1 MLNVGVIASS
11 ATSSH
16 LGQVAGNN
24 YTGAV
29 VNYVPP
35 AVPTN
40 SAAAPVAPVLTVGV
54 QFGVGNV
61 ATWDP
66 TLNPPGTIY
75 TVFVYDPS
83 TATTTQY
90 TNSTGAGIASV
101 PPGGAVAVQAVVTD
115 NGITTYSDFGTYIP
129 PASLGITLG
138 PGGHL

>member
-40 SAAAPVAPVLTVGV
+40 SAAAPVAPVLTVGYDV
-54 QFGVGNV
+54 FVGYV
-61 ATWDP
+61 ALWDP
-66 TLNPPGTIY
+66 TVNPTGTIY
-75 TVFVYDPS
+75 NVFVYDH
-83 TATTTQY
+83 TTGTTTQY
-90 TNSTGAGIASV
+90 TNNLGAGIATLN
-101 PPGGAVAVQAVVTD
+101 PGDSIAVQAVVTD
-115 NGITTYSDFGTYIP
+115 NGITTYSDFATYIP
-129 PASLGITLG
+129 FNSLDIKLG